1 MEKRKI
7 SIRLEPYI
15 YDTLL
20 ELQDE
25 VDINVS
31 QIIRA
36 ILEDYTKLYKLN
48 KLKSNSHETN

>member
-20 ELQDE
+20 KLQDE
-25 VDINVS
+25 ADINVS

-48 KLKSNSHETN
+48 KLKNNENK